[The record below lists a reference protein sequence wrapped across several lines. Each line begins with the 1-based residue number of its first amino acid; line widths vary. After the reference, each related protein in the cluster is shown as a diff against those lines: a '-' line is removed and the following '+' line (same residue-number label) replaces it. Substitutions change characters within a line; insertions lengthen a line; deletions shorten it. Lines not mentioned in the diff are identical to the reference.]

1 MIGSVLSALAALSF
15 LGLGAGAAIAPGS
28 LAANYGLPTSDATA
42 HAYVRGLGARDAV
55 LGLLVLT
62 FLIAKAR
69 GPLGATVA
77 LSALVGASDFAI
89 VAASRGRDAKTSLA
103 IHGTGT
109 VGLLIVWGLLRT
121 GL

>member
-1 MIGSVLSALAALSF
+1 MIGSILSALAALSF
-15 LGLGAGAAIAPGS
+15 LGLGAGSYFAPAA
-28 LAANYGLPTSDATA
+28 LAENYGLPAKDETA
-42 HAYVRGLGARDAV
+42 FAYVRALGARDAV
-55 LGLLVLT
+55 IGLIVLT

-89 VAASRGRDAKTSLA
+89 VYGARGLAAKKNLA
-103 IHGTGT
+103 IHGVGT
-109 VGLLIVWGLLRT
+109 VGLLVVWALVRT

>member
-1 MIGSVLSALAALSF
+1 MIGSVLSALVALSF
-15 LGLGAGAAIAPGS
+15 LGLGAGSFFAPAA
-28 LAANYGLPTSDATA
+28 LAENYGLPATDATT

-69 GPLGATVA
+69 GSLGATVA

-89 VAASRGRDAKTSLA
+89 VYSARGLAAKKNLA
-103 IHGTGT
+103 IHGVGT
-109 VGLLIVWGLLRT
+109 VGLLVVWGLVRA